1 MEQRQKMV
9 RGTRLWNG
17 MVLGLLGGG
26 LALALWYASARY
38 ELPATPSTAAAP
50 GGADTDTPGSERQE
64 ADAFAQLALET
75 LRAAGIQ
82 GELHYDP
89 ERFLIQVPSA
99 EGQQPLT
106 LFLSNLHDE
115 YRAAPPERRSEV
127 LQRLLAL
134 HQAPKVPEAY
144 AAVRPEL
151 LPVLRPRSYFE
162 LLGLAGTGQDGGPS
176 GKAPV
181 VWRPL
186 GEVMALALVHDGPE
200 TMRYID
206 PEQLERWGVSFD
218 TAHAD
223 ALANLRRRSTEPL
236 ETLAPGTCA
245 SPWEDNYA
253 TSRLLLDEVVRRCP
267 VRGEP
272 VVLLPHRDLLLIT
285 GSKDEQGLVL
295 IARRA
300 EQALQAPRAQ
310 DGRALRLTPGGW
322 VPFLPERGS
331 PSWPAFHRLAT
342 ISEAR
347 DYTEQ
352 AQQLQQLHEQQ
363 GVDIFVAGVLT
374 AVDEDEDGPSR
385 SQAVWVR
392 GIDTLLPRVDVV
404 FFMDSEL
411 GPEAP
416 PVAVVPWD
424 LVMRD
429 VGHLLVP
436 EPGLYPIRYRLKG
449 FPSEKQFARWRKEPS
464 VINVP

>member
-1 MEQRQKMV
+1 MV

-17 MVLGLLGGG
+17 MLLGILGGG

-50 GGADTDTPGSERQE
+50 GGEDAGNADPERQE
-64 ADAFAQLALET
+64 ADAFARLALET

-89 ERFLIQVPSA
+89 ERFLIQVPGTD
-99 EGQQPLT
+99 GQQPLT
-106 LFLSNLHDE
+106 LFLANFHAE

-127 LQRLLAL
+127 LQRLLVL
-134 HQAPKVPEAY
+134 HEAPKVPAAY

-162 LLGLAGTGQDGGPS
+162 LLGLLGTGQDAAQPGTT
-176 GKAPV
+176 PV
-181 VWRPL
+181 TWRPL
-186 GEVMALALVHDGPE
+186 GEVMAVALVHDGPE

-206 PEQLERWGVSFD
+206 PEQLTRWGVSFD

-223 ALANLRRRSTEPL
+223 ALENLRRRSSEPL
-236 ETLAPGTCA
+236 EMLAPGTCA
-245 SPWEDNYA
+245 STWEDNYA

-285 GSKDEQGLVL
+285 GSKDEQGLIL
-295 IARRA
+295 AAERA
-300 EQALQAPRAQ
+300 EQALAAPRAQ
-310 DGRALRLTPGGW
+310 DGRALRLTSSGW

-331 PSWPAFHRLAT
+331 RAWPAFHRLAT
-342 ISEAR
+342 SSLAR
-347 DYTEQ
+347 DYSD
-352 AQQLQQLHEQQ
+352 QQERLHQLHERQ
-363 GVDIFVAGVLT
+363 GVDIFIAGFVT
-374 AVDEDEDGPSR
+374 VEDEGEHEQIR
-385 SQAVWVR
+385 SHAVWVK
-392 GIDTLLPRVDVV
+392 GIDTLLPQVDVV

-416 PVAVVPWD
+416 PVGVVTWD
-424 LVMRD
+424 VVVRD

-436 EPGLYPIRYRLKG
+436 EPGLYPVRYRLKG
-449 FPSEKQFARWRKEPS
+449 FPSEEQLARWRKQPG
-464 VINVP
+464 VMDVP